1 MIFNKDITYWT
12 NDIKAAV
19 REKIVVLVE
28 VPPLPEEDQ
37 DDLFKFNTDQILWPR
52 VELRTLI
59 PSSLVSP
66 PEKKKAGG
74 HLPSL
79 ESLILDEESQKANDE
94 PIDGHKANE
103 AGRTNDS
110 KFLGAKE
117 KPRAKSPS

>member
-1 MIFNKDITYWT
+1 MPLFP
-12 NDIKAAV
+12 
-19 REKIVVLVE
+19 EK
-28 VPPLPEEDQ
+28 DQ
-37 DDLFKFNTDQILWPR
+37 DDLFEFNTDQIPWPR

-59 PSSLVSP
+59 PSSPVSP
-66 PEKKKAGG
+66 PKEEKAGG

-94 PIDGHKANE
+94 PTDGHKADE

-117 KPRAKSPS
+117 EPRAKSPS